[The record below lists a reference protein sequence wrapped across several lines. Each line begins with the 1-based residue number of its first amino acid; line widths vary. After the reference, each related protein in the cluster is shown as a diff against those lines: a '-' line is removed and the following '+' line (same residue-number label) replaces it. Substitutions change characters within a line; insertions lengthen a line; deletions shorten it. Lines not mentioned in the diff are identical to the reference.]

1 MTHATRRQALIG
13 FGSVCYFGMRSQAQA
28 APSASPRLVVINM
41 TGGVDGL
48 SIVAPYGDPYLA
60 KLRAPIMDTAVGT
73 TGGMFDLG
81 GFYGLHPS
89 MPHFRSLFV
98 NGQALAVHA
107 VGNVAYTRSH
117 FDGQDI
123 LQAGSTTLRDN
134 GWLNRVASLIP
145 GTGAMQS
152 SMAMSPTVPLLL
164 QGAAPVAG
172 WMPGLLGGIP
182 SATLA
187 AATAQIARDP
197 VLGPAMA
204 VALGDY
210 NTVCAIRTQG
220 GNAPAGLGP
229 VASVAHYAAIAL
241 AAPSGPSIA
250 SFESGNVD
258 THGNQMS
265 TLKSSL
271 TDLDNAFDVLRTTLG
286 AAWSSTVVV
295 TITEF
300 GRKAASNASGGTDHG
315 TGFAMLLAGGAVAG
329 GRVVATW
336 PGLSPNALYQG
347 QDLQPTVD
355 VRSVLTGILTQHMRL
370 PMSAMA
376 TIFPAAGGISPLR
389 GLVTA

>member
-1 MTHATRRQALIG
+1 MIHATRRQALLG
-13 FGSVCYFGMRSQAQA
+13 FGSVCYFGMRSQARA
-28 APSASPRLVVINM
+28 ASTASPRLVVINM

-60 KLRAPIMDTAVGT
+60 KLRAPIMDSAVGT
-73 TGGMFDLG
+73 AGGMFDLG

-89 MPHFRSLFV
+89 MPNFRTLFV

-117 FDGQDI
+117 FDGQDF

-134 GWLNRVASLIP
+134 GWLNRVAALIP
-145 GTGAMQS
+145 GTGSMQS
-152 SMAMSPTVPLLL
+152 SMAMGSNVPLLL
-164 QGAAPVAG
+164 QGATPVAG

-187 AATAQIARDP
+187 MAAAQIARDP

-204 VALGDY
+204 VALNDY
-210 NTVCAIRTQG
+210 TTECAIRSQATA
-220 GNAPAGLGP
+220 APAGLGP
-229 VASVAHYAAIAL
+229 VASVAYSAAIAL

-258 THGNQMS
+258 THGSQMA
-265 TLKSSL
+265 TLKTSL
-271 TDLDNAFDVLRTTLG
+271 ADLDNAFDVLRKNLG
-286 AAWSSTVVV
+286 AAWANTVVV

-300 GRKAASNASGGTDHG
+300 GRKAASNSSAGTDHG

-336 PGLSPNALYQG
+336 PGLSPTALYQG
-347 QDLQPTVD
+347 QDLYPTID
-355 VRSVLTGILTQHMRL
+355 VRSVLSGILTQHMRL
-370 PMSAMA
+370 PASSMS
-376 TIFPAAGGISPLR
+376 TIFPGAGGISPLK
-389 GLVTA
+389 GLVAA